1 MSRGKIGQGC
11 FVGPGVI
18 LNQDLGEERFLSL
31 KQTQIVKRNRF
42 ETSEK
47 QRKAFLEALTK
58 SKR

>member
-1 MSRGKIGQGC
+1 
-11 FVGPGVI
+11 VI